1 MKNPTLNIQID
12 PNIQAQMQ
20 NIAKEMGVSLN
31 SFVNDGL
38 KKIIKITKDNF
49 KNQTKEPSEYLK
61 KELKKSQKD
70 MQNKKVSPT
79 FNNQKDA
86 FDWLDS
92 NKSLELCK

>member
-38 KKIIKITKDNF
+38 KKIIKITNLIIKLN
-49 KNQTKEPSEYLK
+49 LK
-61 KELKKSQKD
+61 
-70 MQNKKVSPT
+70 
-79 FNNQKDA
+79 
-86 FDWLDS
+86 
-92 NKSLELCK
+92 